1 MNHRFP
7 LILMLLLAL
16 TALSCNRNPV
26 APAASSTG
34 AGKTGV
40 ANQLYIEVSILG
52 GLEYFSDHKM
62 GMKMAGE
69 ALGVRTEY
77 VGPVDYDMA
86 AMATAFEQA
95 IAKRPNGLVVVG
107 VEASLNSL
115 VDKAMEKGIPVVTV
129 DADLPD
135 SRRIAF
141 VGTGNRQAGVAGGRK
156 LAEVLA
162 GVGKVAIM
170 TKPGQSNL
178 EERVQGYR
186 DALAPHRGIEIVQIV
201 DTQSDPNVAAS
212 QAAALLQKYP
222 DLGAIACVEAAGGS
236 GAAVAVK
243 EAGKAGQVK
252 IIAMDRDN
260 SVLEQIQRGVIT
272 ATVVQQTA
280 LMPFYAVQIL
290 YNLTNHPVPVT
301 NDNPKAG
308 VAGVPPV
315 IDTGA
320 IIVDAS
326 NCQYFIRNR

>member
-1 MNHRFP
+1 M
-7 LILMLLLAL
+7 
-16 TALSCNRNPV
+16 
-26 APAASSTG
+26 
-34 AGKTGV
+34 
-40 ANQLYIEVSILG
+40 
-52 GLEYFSDHKM
+52 
-62 GMKMAGE
+62 
-69 ALGVRTEY
+69 
-77 VGPVDYDMA
+77 
-86 AMATAFEQA
+86 
-95 IAKRPNGLVVVG
+95 
-107 VEASLNSL
+107 
-115 VDKAMEKGIPVVTV
+115 
-129 DADLPD
+129 
-135 SRRIAF
+135 
-141 VGTGNRQAGVAGGRK
+141 GTGNRQAGVAGGRK

-280 LMPFYAVQIL
+280 LMPF
-290 YNLTNHPVPVT
+290 
-301 NDNPKAG
+301 
-308 VAGVPPV
+308 
-315 IDTGA
+315 
-320 IIVDAS
+320 
-326 NCQYFIRNR
+326 